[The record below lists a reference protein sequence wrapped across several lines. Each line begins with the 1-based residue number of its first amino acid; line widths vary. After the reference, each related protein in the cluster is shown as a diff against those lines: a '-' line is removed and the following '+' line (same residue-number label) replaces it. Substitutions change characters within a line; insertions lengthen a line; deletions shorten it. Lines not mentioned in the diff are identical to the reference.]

1 MTRLR
6 KDSLRL
12 GFIEYAVI
20 ALMLAFLASSQSP
33 PTWTSPMRQIEPHW
47 EARYQHGAL
56 HISGSATTFPN
67 EYSTAS
73 LARQPDDPV
82 FPELLVYRVVFC
94 RDKEPFCD
102 SSLVGP
108 VHYFERLIP
117 VGKTRI
123 RVLAPDGTFEFSICN
138 GPR

>member
-1 MTRLR
+1 
-6 KDSLRL
+6 
-12 GFIEYAVI
+12 
-20 ALMLAFLASSQSP
+20 
-33 PTWTSPMRQIEPHW
+33 MRQIEPHW

-73 LARQPDDPV
+73 LARQPDDPA

-138 GPR
+138 GPRSQTFKS